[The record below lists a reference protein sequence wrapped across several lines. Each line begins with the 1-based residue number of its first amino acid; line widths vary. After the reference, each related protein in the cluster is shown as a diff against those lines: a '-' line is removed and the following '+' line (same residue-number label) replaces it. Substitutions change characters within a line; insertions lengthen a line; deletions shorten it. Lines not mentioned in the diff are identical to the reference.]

1 MPLPV
6 AKPLEAPCMP
16 RVATLENLDEIL
28 QDPRKRPFV
37 IEVSV
42 EVRFPL
48 TYARRPF
55 PADRPTFPHDRS
67 NWMRKSEGRRRSCS
81 S

>member
-48 TYARRPF
+48 TYARRAPSLLIGRPF
-55 PADRPTFPHDRS
+55 PTTGAT
-67 NWMRKSEGRRRSCS
+67 G
-81 S
+81 